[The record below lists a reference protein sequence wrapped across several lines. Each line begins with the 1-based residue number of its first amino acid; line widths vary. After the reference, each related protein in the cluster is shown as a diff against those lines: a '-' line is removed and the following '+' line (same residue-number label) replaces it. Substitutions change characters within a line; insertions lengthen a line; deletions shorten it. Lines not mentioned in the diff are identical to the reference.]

1 MFRHAA
7 PHKGA
12 AELCGPGITASDL
25 DLYLNRRG
33 LNLVH
38 HPRAAAELS

>member
-25 DLYLNRRG
+25 YLYLDEGG

-38 HPRAAAELS
+38 HPRGAPEL